1 MLVFMLVL
9 VLMLLIDSLFV
20 LTLHQRMPDGSTK
33 TGRLNLADLAGMSLV
48 NEGTAHAQAHPHAH
62 TFARIARIGEGL
74 QDGRQGQ
81 HAGGGQEHQQV
92 ARGAG

>member
-48 NEGTAHAQAHPHAH
+48 NEGTAHAQAH
-62 TFARIARIGEGL
+62 
-74 QDGRQGQ
+74 
-81 HAGGGQEHQQV
+81 
-92 ARGAG
+92 